1 MRCLALK
8 CFVRE
13 ILWRAILL
21 PLLLKKVAAS
31 GIQTNDFSL
40 CQIFLKS
47 VIIISILPGIF
58 RTLLSLPSF
67 GVS

>member
-1 MRCLALK
+1 MESYFATITVK
-8 CFVRE
+8 KG
-13 ILWRAILL
+13 
-21 PLLLKKVAAS
+21 LLLL

-47 VIIISILPGIF
+47 VIIMSILPGIF
-58 RTLLSLPSF
+58 KTLLSLPSF